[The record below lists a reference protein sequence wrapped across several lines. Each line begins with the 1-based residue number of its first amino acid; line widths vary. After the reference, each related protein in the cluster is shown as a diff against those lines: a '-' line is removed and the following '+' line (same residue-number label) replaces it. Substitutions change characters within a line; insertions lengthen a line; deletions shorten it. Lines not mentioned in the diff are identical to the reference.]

1 MMMKTTRIMLA
12 VMLTALVCTQVTAQ
26 GFQRETFP
34 EGSYSPVTNV
44 NRSGY
49 PRVLK
54 DNSVMFR
61 VNAPQA
67 QQVQIDLCGT
77 KYDMQK
83 SESGVW
89 TVTTK
94 PQVPGFHYYFLIVD
108 GVSTADP
115 ASQSFF
121 GCSRWSSAI
130 EIKEEG
136 MDDFEVKNVAHG
148 EVRTVYYY
156 SKVDEEWRPLMIYT
170 PANYNAVKAPL
181 PVVYIQHGGGEDH
194 RGWMEQGRT
203 AQMMDN
209 LIAAGKA
216 RPMVIVSSNSN
227 VRSRNGGFG
236 GGYSW
241 EGMQAFRKELLE
253 NIIPFV
259 EKNYKVRKDRKGR
272 AMCGL
277 SMGGGQSFYIG
288 LRDPE
293 VFANVGVFSTGM
305 FGGIQGASNFDLEKE
320 VPGIL
325 TDTHT
330 FNKNFDVFFMTCGE
344 QDPRIEYTRNIVKQ
358 MGNKGV
364 EVRFNSYP
372 GDHEW
377 QVWRKSLYEFVQYL
391 FRFN

>member
-1 MMMKTTRIMLA
+1 MRTIKMMLA
-12 VMLTALVCTQVTAQ
+12 VMLSAVFCAEADAQ
-26 GFQRETFP
+26 GFRREISFP
-34 EGSYSPVTNV
+34 EGSYSPVTNI
-44 NRSGY
+44 NRNGY

-67 QQVQIDLCGT
+67 QLVQIDLGGK
-77 KYDMQK
+77 KYDMTK
-83 SESGVW
+83 GEGGTW
-89 TVTTK
+89 TVTTS
-94 PQVPGFHYYFLIVD
+94 PQVPGYHYYSLVVD

-115 ASQSFF
+115 ASQTFY

-130 EIKEEG
+130 EIKEAG
-136 MDDFEVKNVAHG
+136 MDDFEVQDVKHG
-148 EVRTVYYY
+148 EVRTVYYF
-156 SKVDEEWRPLMIYT
+156 SKVDEAWRPLMIYT
-170 PANYNAVKAPL
+170 PAGYNEGSESY

-203 AQMMDN
+203 AQIMDN

-216 RPMVIVSSNSN
+216 KPMIVVSSNSN
-227 VRSRNGGFG
+227 VQSRNGGFG

-241 EGMQAFRKELLE
+241 QGMQTFRSELLE
-253 NIIPFV
+253 NVIPFV
-259 EKNYKVRKDRKGR
+259 EKTYRVKKDRKSR

-320 VPGIL
+320 VPGML
-325 TDTHT
+325 TDSET
-330 FNKNFDVFFMTCGE
+330 FNQQFDVFFVSCGE
-344 QDPRIEYTRNIVKQ
+344 QDPRIEYTRNIVKK
-358 MGNKGV
+358 MRDGGV
-364 EVRFNSYP
+364 EVKFNSYP

-377 QVWRKSLYEFVQYL
+377 QVWRKSLHEFAQYL
-391 FRFN
+391 FK

>member
-1 MMMKTTRIMLA
+1 MRTKKLFLA
-12 VMLTALVCTQVTAQ
+12 VMLSAVVCTQVAAQ
-26 GFQRETFP
+26 GFRRENFP
-34 EGSYSPVTNV
+34 EGSYSPVTNI

-49 PRVLK
+49 PRVLS
-54 DNSVMFR
+54 DLSVMFR

-67 QQVQIDLCGT
+67 QSVQIDLGGT

-83 SESGVW
+83 QEGGAW
-89 TVTTK
+89 TVTTR
-94 PQVPGFHYYFLIVD
+94 PQVPGFHYYSLIID
-108 GVSTADP
+108 GVSVADP
-115 ASQSFF
+115 ASQSFY

-130 EIKEEG
+130 EIPEAG
-136 MDDFEVKNVAHG
+136 MDVFEVQDVPHG
-148 EVRTVYYY
+148 EVNTVYYY
-156 SKVDEEWRPLMIYT
+156 SKVEEAWRPLMIYT
-170 PANYNAVKAPL
+170 PAGYSEGKQDY

-203 AQMMDN
+203 AQIMDN
-209 LIAAGKA
+209 IIAAGKA
-216 RPMVIVSSNSN
+216 VPMIVVSANSN
-227 VRSRNGGFG
+227 VQNRNGGFG

-241 EGMQAFRKELLE
+241 QGMQTFRSELIE
-253 NIIPFV
+253 NVIPFV
-259 EKNYKVRKDRKGR
+259 EKTYRVKKDRKNR

-320 VPGIL
+320 VPGML
-325 TDTHT
+325 SNVKT
-330 FNKNFDVFFMTCGE
+330 FNQQFDVFFISCGE
-344 QDPRIEYTRNIVKQ
+344 QDPRIEYTRNIVKT
-358 MGNKGV
+358 MRDGGV

-377 QVWRKSLYEFVQYL
+377 QVWRKSLHEFAQYL
-391 FRFN
+391 FK

>member
-1 MMMKTTRIMLA
+1 MKIKFILAAILA
-12 VMLTALVCTQVTAQ
+12 VACCTQVSAQ
-26 GFQRETFP
+26 PLAKENFP

-44 NRSGY
+44 NRNGY

-54 DNSVMFR
+54 DGSVMFR
-61 VNAPQA
+61 VNAPEA
-67 QQVQIDLCGT
+67 QKVQIDLCGT
-77 KYDMQK
+77 KYDMTRG
-83 SESGVW
+83 ESGVW
-89 TVTTK
+89 ITTTK

-108 GVSTADP
+108 GVSVADP
-115 ASQSFF
+115 ASQTFY

-130 EIKEEG
+130 EINEDG
-136 MDDFEVKNVAHG
+136 CDNFEVHDVPRG

-156 SKVDEEWRPLMIYT
+156 SNVDNSYRPLMIYT
-170 PANYNAVKAPL
+170 PAGYDESRQSY

-203 AQMMDN
+203 AQIMDN

-216 RPMVIVSSNSN
+216 VPMIVVSANSN

-241 EGMQAFRKELLE
+241 LGMQSFRSELID
-253 NIIPFV
+253 NVIPFV
-259 EKNYKVRKDRKGR
+259 EKNYRTKNDRKHR

-288 LRDPE
+288 LRLPE

-320 VPGIL
+320 VPGML
-325 TDTHT
+325 SNTKS
-330 FNKNFDVFFMTCGE
+330 FNKNLDVFFISCGE
-344 QDPRIEYTRNIVKQ
+344 QDPRISHTRNIVKKMQ
-358 MGNKGV
+358 DAGIK
-364 EVRFNSYP
+364 VRFNSYP

-377 QVWRKSLYEFVQYL
+377 QVWRKSLQEFAQYL
-391 FRFN
+391 FK